1 MLSDRS
7 YMRTTE
13 APTRLPAWRI
23 LVGAAIVL
31 FLANKLLAA
40 WLPLSESLLLAD
52 GAGKLSS
59 ANGVEVKEAF
69 LLSFQVPYV
78 DGLNDGRWW
87 TPLTYGLVE
96 TNWLF
101 GPLGIFFL
109 GVFGSMVEAEVARRQ
124 FVLLC
129 LCSALAGAA
138 LWLPLHWHSGEMLA
152 SGCTT
157 LVAGLLAFW
166 CFTVTEEPPPLRR
179 YLPVPLVA
187 RPQIIFWIVL
197 ALEFAAFLSLELPA
211 ALQTENPPP
220 GHYFN
225 SAHLGAMFAGWVFAM
240 VQRRALSARHWLDDP
255 AESTPRRWLQKAMK
269 VGAGNDTRGAGTPAA
284 PAEAP
289 VPGAQFSNRRELRD
303 ELDRILDKINAG
315 GLGALT
321 PVERQTLDRAKELL
335 KK

>member
-13 APTRLPAWRI
+13 AAPRLPAWKI
-23 LVGAAIVL
+23 LVGLAILL
-31 FLANKLLAA
+31 FLANKLLAT
-40 WLPLSESLLLAD
+40 WLPLSDSLLSAD
-52 GAGKLSS
+52 RAGPLSS
-59 ANGVEVKEAF
+59 ANGMEIKEAF
-69 LLSFQVPYV
+69 LLSFQLPYME
-78 DGLNDGRWW
+78 GLNEGRWW
-87 TPLTYGLVE
+87 TPLFYGLVE

-101 GPLGIFFL
+101 GPLGILLL
-109 GVFGSMVEAEVARRQ
+109 GVFGSMVEAELSRRQ

-129 LCSALAGAA
+129 FCSALAGAA
-138 LWLPLHWHSGEMLA
+138 VWLPLHWHTDELLA

-157 LVAGLLAFW
+157 LVAGLLTFW
-166 CFTVTEEPPPLRR
+166 CFTVNEEPLPLRR

-211 ALQTENPPP
+211 ALQTANPPP

-225 SAHLGAMFAGWVFAM
+225 SAHLGAMFAGWAFAM
-240 VQRRALSARHWLDDP
+240 IQRRALAARNWLEES

-269 VGAGNDTRGAGTPAA
+269 VGAGREEHGAGTPAA
-284 PAEAP
+284 PADAP
-289 VPGAQFSNRRELRD
+289 ASGVQFSSRRELRE
-303 ELDRILDKINAG
+303 ELDRILDKINTG
-315 GLGALT
+315 GLGALS
-321 PVERQTLDRAKELL
+321 PAERQTLDRAKDLL